1 MKDYTVKEIAELLEV
16 SKPTVQ
22 KMINDL
28 GIEFITKGKR
38 DRFYT
43 EDNVIEIIKAIN
55 PNFDLSKIIEKTA
68 KTENEPQNIEE
79 STENIEKDTENTEK
93 DNANTEKDRKIEDL
107 QMQLLETLQ
116 KQIADQQKQLE
127 SKDQEIQHLHKLLD
141 QQQVLTL
148 QANQKIELLENKQVD
163 KPEEPEEVYE
173 KSWFGL
179 FKKVKK

>member
-68 KTENEPQNIEE
+68 KTEKEPQNTEE
-79 STENIEKDTENTEK
+79 NTENIEKDTENTEK

-116 KQIADQQKQLE
+116 KQLE
-127 SKDQEIQHLHKLLD
+127 SKDQEIQHLHKLLE
-141 QQQVLTL
+141 QQQILTL

-163 KPEEPEEVYE
+163 KPDEPEEVYE
-173 KSWFGL
+173 RSWFGL

>member
-43 EDNVIEIIKAIN
+43 EDNVIEVIKAIN

-68 KTENEPQNIEE
+68 KNENEPQNEE
-79 STENIEKDTENTEK
+79 ENTENTEK

-127 SKDQEIQHLHKLLD
+127 SKDQEIQQLHKLLD
-141 QQQVLTL
+141 QQQILTL
-148 QANQKIELLENKQVD
+148 QANQKIELLENRQD
-163 KPEEPEEVYE
+163 DPEEVYE
-173 KSWFGL
+173 RSWFGL